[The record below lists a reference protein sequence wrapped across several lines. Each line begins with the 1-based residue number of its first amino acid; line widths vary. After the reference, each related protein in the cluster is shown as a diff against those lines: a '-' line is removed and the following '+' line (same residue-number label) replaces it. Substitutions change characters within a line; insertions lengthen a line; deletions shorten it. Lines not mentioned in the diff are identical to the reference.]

1 MKRLEIALK
10 EFSTLNNIKQKG
22 QLALVLVIT
31 RRAKNEGLPL
41 DPKILV
47 TKSGGQVAG
56 LSKNAVQKIL
66 RDHEIQQILAS
77 EGGRTSRGNIERMEK
92 YVDFLNALGEREDVD
107 LEIVEEWWIARV
119 REYFASKP
127 ITMRFDPSKSLRT
140 VVREILQQARKRQEK
155 SPGSTFEGT
164 VLQHLV
170 GAKLNLLTEVDIKHH
185 GASVADEQLGRNADY
200 LVNDVAIHVTT
211 APSEALAG
219 RCKKNLQ
226 NGLKPIVITTKADFA
241 EGLYEQMGIGD
252 RVDIFDAEQFIAGNF
267 FELGKFSPEGRKT
280 TADHLV
286 KEYND
291 IVEQCETDPS
301 LRIGIEL

>member
-1 MKRLEIALK
+1 M
-10 EFSTLNNIKQKG
+10 
-22 QLALVLVIT
+22 
-31 RRAKNEGLPL
+31 
-41 DPKILV
+41 
-47 TKSGGQVAG
+47 
-56 LSKNAVQKIL
+56 
-66 RDHEIQQILAS
+66 
-77 EGGRTSRGNIERMEK
+77 
-92 YVDFLNALGEREDVD
+92 
-107 LEIVEEWWIARV
+107 
-119 REYFASKP
+119 
-127 ITMRFDPSKSLRT
+127 
-140 VVREILQQARKRQEK
+140 
-155 SPGSTFEGT
+155 
-164 VLQHLV
+164 
-170 GAKLNLLTEVDIKHH
+170 GAKLNLLTEVDIEHH
-185 GASVADEQLGRNADY
+185 GASVADEQLARNADY

-267 FELGKFSPEGRKT
+267 FELGKFAPEGRKT
-280 TADHLV
+280 TADRLV